1 MDRYFSLVC
10 VQKITF
16 RIIKKKKKENK
27 NRKSKKKK
35 EKRRGNEEST
45 YTVWYN
51 RVSREKDI
59 HIEDGAG
66 LHDRDAKSFRNFT
79 YVLIIRYVETWK
91 VSTI

>member
-35 EKRRGNEEST
+35 KKRDEEMK
-45 YTVWYN
+45 N
-51 RVSREKDI
+51 RHIPYDI
-59 HIEDGAG
+59 IEF
-66 LHDRDAKSFRNFT
+66 LERKI
-79 YVLIIRYVETWK
+79 YI
-91 VSTI
+91 

>member
-16 RIIKKKKKENK
+16 RIIKKREQEQKKQE
-27 NRKSKKKK
+27 KKRK

-45 YTVWYN
+45 YTVWHN
-51 RVSREKDI
+51 RVSRKKDI

-66 LHDRDAKSFRNFT
+66 LHDHDTKSFRNFT